1 MFILGDL
8 YGSSSMRVLEICQSN
23 ISMIRYRIRRRLSS
37 KSRRVEKLVRAEL
50 LKRIPIQ
57 SEVLGDIW
65 AITMVKNEA
74 DIIELSIRHC
84 LNQGVDAILIAD
96 NGSTDGTKEL
106 LHKLGRE
113 LPLVVVDDPIV
124 AYEQDAKMTALAK
137 GAKKL
142 GAKWIVPFD
151 ADEFWYGKDC
161 SLGELLRN
169 EKNSVVVY
177 GDLYNAF
184 PTSSEELK
192 PHSSLAMSNSVAIKK
207 VAFKAHRFAS
217 LCMGCNEVYRGVPR
231 TDGIFVLH
239 LPWRSKK
246 QLLQKVR
253 QGKAAVLQS
262 SKANW
267 AGGHWVKHGDAT
279 SDDAEKIWSNLV
291 NWEPVNGLAWN
302 PSGERYLVS
311 GVANP
316 YLVMKDSL
324 PT

>member
-1 MFILGDL
+1 MSAIEVA
-8 YGSSSMRVLEICQSN
+8 RSN
-23 ISMIRYRIRRRLSS
+23 ISMLRYRAIRKLKSESRYVERLIR
-37 KSRRVEKLVRAEL
+37 KEL
-50 LKRIPIQ
+50 TTRIPRK
-57 SEVLGDIW
+57 SGVSGEIW
-65 AITMVKNEA
+65 AIALVKNEV
-74 DIIELSIRHC
+74 DIMESSVRHC
-84 LNQGVDAILIAD
+84 FEQGIDAMLVAD
-96 NGSTDGTKEL
+96 NGSTDGTYEL
-106 LHKLGRE
+106 LIQLAQT
-113 LPLVVVDDPIV
+113 LPMVVVQDPIV
-124 AYEQDAKMTALAK
+124 AYEQDAKMTILAN
-137 GAKKL
+137 GARKL

-151 ADEFWYGKDC
+151 ADEFWFAKNA
-161 SLGELLRN
+161 SLGDFLRK

-192 PHSSLAMSNSVAIKK
+192 PHSSLAMSDSVAVKK

-231 TDGIFVLH
+231 TDGIVVLH
-239 LPWRSKK
+239 LPWRSKE

-316 YLVMKDSL
+316 FLVMKDSR
-324 PT
+324 PR

>member
-1 MFILGDL
+1 
-8 YGSSSMRVLEICQSN
+8 MRVLEICQSN
-23 ISMIRYRIRRRLSS
+23 ISMIRYRIRKRLNR
-37 KSRRVEKLVRAEL
+37 KSRCVEKLVRSEL
-50 LKRIPIQ
+50 LKKIPNR
-57 SEVLGDIW
+57 SELSGDIW

-137 GAKKL
+137 GARKL

-169 EKNSVVVY
+169 EKRSTVVY
-177 GDLYNAF
+177 GDLFNAF
-184 PTSSEELK
+184 PISHEEVTIN
-192 PHSSLAMSNSVAIKK
+192 SQMAMSDVVAVKK
-207 VAFKAHRFAS
+207 VAFKSHRFAS
-217 LCMGCNEVYRGVPR
+217 LCMGSNEVYRGVPR

-239 LPWRSKK
+239 LPWRSKN
-246 QLLQKVR
+246 QLQRKLS
-253 QGKAAVLQS
+253 QGKKAVLDS
-262 SKANW
+262 SKADW
-267 AGGHWVKHGDAT
+267 AGGHWVRFGDST
-279 SDDAEKIWSNLV
+279 PEEVDEIWDNLA
-291 NWEPVNGLAWN
+291 NWRPINGLAWN
-302 PSGERYLVS
+302 PAGERYLIS
-311 GVANP
+311 GVQNP
-316 YLVMKDSL
+316 YEVQKKSSIQKA
-324 PT
+324 